1 MPKENEQ
8 GQEKTERPTQKRLNE
23 ARREGNVPRSMEMNS
38 AAVLVAGMSTLLL
51 FGGWLMNRLMTF
63 STGVFLRLGEVG
75 VDATNFQGY
84 IKGTAFWLLKSLMP
98 FFLVVAVTGILINL
112 IQIGPLFTTKAVQP
126 KLSKLNPLKG
136 LKNLFNQQAF
146 VRLFTNILKVIVIG
160 FVAYRVVKSAFPQFV
175 PLMDASVGAIF
186 LFLVHTI
193 LKVAIWVIAILIVI
207 ALLDLTY
214 QRWKY
219 IEMLKMSKQEVKE
232 EHKMMEGDPK
242 LKSKIRQVQFQIA
255 FNTMV
260 KELPNADVIVTNPT
274 HVAVALKYDSD
285 NMDAPRVIGKGMR
298 KLAQRIKAIAREHNI
313 PIVENPP
320 LARALFKSCN
330 VGDEIPGQFYQDV
343 AEILAQIYQVK
354 GESTPV

>member
-8 GQEKTERPTQKRLNE
+8 GQEKTEKPTQKRLTE
-23 ARREGNVPRSMEMNS
+23 ARNEGNVPRSMEINS

-51 FGGWLMNRLMTF
+51 FGGWLMNRLMTM
-63 STGVFLRLGEVG
+63 STGVYLRLGEIG
-75 VDATNFQGY
+75 VDPTNFQGY
-84 IKGTAFWLLKSLMP
+84 LKSTALWLLKSLLP
-98 FFLVVAVTGILINL
+98 FFIIVAITGIMINL
-112 IQIGPLFTTKAVQP
+112 IQIGPLFTTKAVKP
-126 KLSKLNPLKG
+126 KLSKLNPIKG
-136 LKNLFNQQAF
+136 FKNLFNQQGA
-146 VRLFTNILKVIVIG
+146 VRLVTNILKLIVIG
-160 FVAYRVVKSAFPQFV
+160 FVSYRVVLSAFPQFV

-207 ALLDLTY
+207 ALMDLSY

-219 IEMLKMSKQEVKE
+219 IETLKMSKQEVKE

-274 HVAVALKYDSD
+274 HVAVALKYDSN
-285 NMDAPRVIGKGMR
+285 NMEAPRVIGKGMR
-298 KLAQRIKAIAREHNI
+298 KLAQKIKAIAREHNI

-320 LARALFKSCN
+320 LARALYKSCD

-343 AEILAQIYQVK
+343 AEILAQIYQLK
-354 GESTPV
+354 GDATPV